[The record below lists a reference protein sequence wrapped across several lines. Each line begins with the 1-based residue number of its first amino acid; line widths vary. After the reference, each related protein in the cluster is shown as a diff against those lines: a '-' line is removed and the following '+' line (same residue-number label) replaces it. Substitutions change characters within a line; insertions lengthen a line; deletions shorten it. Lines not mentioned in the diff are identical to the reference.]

1 MNNFEFEYDD
11 LTPINYTGKKN
22 ISEDLD
28 EILKNT
34 INVTI
39 DWKIRENALKKLGKI
54 CIGEQGDSDVFIK
67 YFNNQLAINLGIQMA
82 DLRSSLM
89 KEACRIT
96 SLCAKTLGILIEQAA
111 LYFLSNNILFKIAGS
126 SNRVISDS
134 SSKCILNLVK
144 YVNSTKI
151 IINVCDQKSMK
162 SNYVRNVCAQCIL
175 YIMTCYKKNLISKTQ
190 QILLDAIKS
199 LLSDANGIVRS
210 TTRRAFITYRKR
222 FEEEGDEFFEFLEK
236 NVQKQINEDEKKYG
250 DDIIADS
257 EFGGEMNFENNKN
270 NKSEIILGN
279 NPKSKSNEIKYN
291 LKSSINLD
299 KSKNKNSS
307 TFNKKLDIYENE
319 NLENNE
325 DDTNPS
331 LFSKHFS
338 DTTEYTDNM
347 QNSQSD
353 VYGMNN
359 NINIGGYKL
368 SKSKNIKSFKGKI
381 PNNFN
386 IYSNNNN
393 ENSNNTKLSNKE
405 LLKKLNEKYN
415 KNINNKKSNSIDFN
429 AENENS
435 NDYDEKKN
443 TESQKY
449 EKYIKAYNP
458 TKKNPKEKKS
468 YNNIMHRLDN
478 GDFDEIKNNN
488 YISEAQDKESMEYKL
503 TEKIKQ
509 LYIYNNVREKLYIF
523 QQIFN
528 SFNDILQNIK
538 NISALTLRQFVDIH
552 IEYIVFDDKAL
563 TEQIIKN
570 LMRMVYYMKQIFT
583 SNDIKLIVKILMV
596 KISLGEKTISK
607 LAYGLLDLIRKEWK
621 VEDIYLGIFNLL
633 EEKKINCYDVCYEY
647 LNLLVIYCG
656 DVLKDINYCRK
667 IIELICDSGVNSSN
681 IGKLIEALYK
691 NNRDNF
697 IETIKELSQDN
708 QKKILMF
715 LDNKNNT
722 SNNNNNINNSQR
734 EQNQPNINNNKNT
747 NSNISHTNSGKIKK
761 YIHKNSSDSSNIP
774 IPDEIKI
781 YVSNENIKGFIDFL
795 ENNKSYIPNCLMLL
809 SDEKISNNFKFIK
822 NLLNFIFTIIALQT
836 NLNKEII
843 QTMEILISNLIKC
856 YLQYIDN
863 PKIVDIIKEI
873 LNILPQ
879 RTNSDKYYKI
889 ISKYLNLKANE
900 NLLETILICL
910 QNNISNE
917 KEQNLESKLPI
928 FIQSV
933 FNMLN
938 HDNNEIRKYA
948 VYCCLEIYKIIGD
961 KFDIYLDLLPK
972 NQQNL
977 INNFIRMKGK

>member
-325 DDTNPS
+325 DDTNPI

-393 ENSNNTKLSNKE
+393 ENSNNTKLRNKE

-415 KNINNKKSNSIDFN
+415 KNINNKK
-429 AENENS
+429 
-435 NDYDEKKN
+435 
-443 TESQKY
+443 
-449 EKYIKAYNP
+449 
-458 TKKNPKEKKS
+458 
-468 YNNIMHRLDN
+468 
-478 GDFDEIKNNN
+478 
-488 YISEAQDKESMEYKL
+488 
-503 TEKIKQ
+503 
-509 LYIYNNVREKLYIF
+509 
-523 QQIFN
+523 
-528 SFNDILQNIK
+528 
-538 NISALTLRQFVDIH
+538 
-552 IEYIVFDDKAL
+552 
-563 TEQIIKN
+563 
-570 LMRMVYYMKQIFT
+570 
-583 SNDIKLIVKILMV
+583 
-596 KISLGEKTISK
+596 
-607 LAYGLLDLIRKEWK
+607 
-621 VEDIYLGIFNLL
+621 
-633 EEKKINCYDVCYEY
+633 
-647 LNLLVIYCG
+647 
-656 DVLKDINYCRK
+656 
-667 IIELICDSGVNSSN
+667 
-681 IGKLIEALYK
+681 
-691 NNRDNF
+691 
-697 IETIKELSQDN
+697 
-708 QKKILMF
+708 
-715 LDNKNNT
+715 
-722 SNNNNNINNSQR
+722 
-734 EQNQPNINNNKNT
+734 
-747 NSNISHTNSGKIKK
+747 
-761 YIHKNSSDSSNIP
+761 
-774 IPDEIKI
+774 
-781 YVSNENIKGFIDFL
+781 
-795 ENNKSYIPNCLMLL
+795 
-809 SDEKISNNFKFIK
+809 
-822 NLLNFIFTIIALQT
+822 
-836 NLNKEII
+836 
-843 QTMEILISNLIKC
+843 
-856 YLQYIDN
+856 
-863 PKIVDIIKEI
+863 
-873 LNILPQ
+873 
-879 RTNSDKYYKI
+879 
-889 ISKYLNLKANE
+889 
-900 NLLETILICL
+900 
-910 QNNISNE
+910 
-917 KEQNLESKLPI
+917 
-928 FIQSV
+928 
-933 FNMLN
+933 
-938 HDNNEIRKYA
+938 
-948 VYCCLEIYKIIGD
+948 
-961 KFDIYLDLLPK
+961 
-972 NQQNL
+972 
-977 INNFIRMKGK
+977 